1 MRLLLIGK
9 NKNLYSLKRIS
20 QEGKFYLNKNNI
32 DIYSWKDIEFYWEE
46 KNFQIKVGNQPL
58 ENYTHLLTRIA
69 GKYYRQRYILSQR
82 ANDLGIRCF
91 NFQMISKFVFY
102 DKLIQFYFLSRAGL
116 PILPTCQ
123 FLKILKIKNNIQF
136 NFPLILKESE
146 GYQAK
151 KVWKC
156 NSQNQLLNQLKKR
169 ELTKNLIQPF
179 VPNGYDIRILVIGNK
194 VIGAYKRI
202 ALKNFK
208 TTQKGKNINY
218 SPSPEEKR
226 LAIRAVSVL
235 KGEYAGVD
243 LIYQKERP
251 KILEVNLDAGFKTF
265 EEITKIN
272 VAKLILNQLL
282 KSKND

>member
-9 NKNLYSLKRIS
+9 NKKLYSLKRIS
-20 QEGKFYLNKNNI
+20 QEGKSYFKSSI
-32 DIYSWKDIEFYWEE
+32 DICSWKDVEFYWKE
-46 KNFQIKVGNQPL
+46 KKIQIKINNQPL

-69 GKYYRQRYILSQR
+69 GKYYRQRYILSQK
-82 ANDLGIRCF
+82 ANDLNIRCF

-102 DKLIQFYFLSRAGL
+102 DKLIQFYFLSQASL
-116 PILPTCQ
+116 PILPTYQ
-123 FLKILKIKNNIQF
+123 FLKIRDITQF

-146 GYQAK
+146 GERAK

-156 NSQNQLLNQLKKR
+156 DNQNQLLNQLKKR
-169 ELTKNLIQPF
+169 ELAKNFIQPF
-179 VPNGYDIRILVIGNK
+179 VPSGFDIRILVIGK
-194 VIGAYKRI
+194 KAVGAYKRI

-208 TTQKGKNINY
+208 TTQEGKSVNY
-218 SPSPEEKR
+218 LPSSEEKR
-226 LAIRAVSVL
+226 LAVKAVAAL

-243 LIYQKERP
+243 LIYHKGKP

-272 VAKLILNQLL
+272 VAKLIINQLL
-282 KSKND
+282 KLKND